1 MPFTQQQFFE
11 VFAAY
16 NAAVWPGQIVWL
28 CLALAAVVL
37 AWRGG
42 VLSDRLI
49 SAMLALLWAWMA
61 VAYHYLFFAPI
72 NPAAYL
78 FGLLFL
84 IEAALLAYQGVAV
97 DHLRFRLRADWQGA
111 VGLLLI
117 LFALAGYP
125 ALAWLGGERY
135 PAFPTFGLP
144 CPGTIFTIGMLFL
157 VRGRRPRFVLV
168 VPVLWSAI
176 GGSAAVLLDVRA
188 DTALLG
194 AGLLALGLIV
204 MPGPGAGQ
212 SDPGRESS

>member
-1 MPFTQQQFFE
+1 MPFTQQQFFQ

-16 NAAVWPGQIVWL
+16 NTAVWPGQIVWL
-28 CLALAAVVL
+28 CLAVAAVVL

-42 VLSDRLI
+42 ALAERLI
-49 SAMLALLWAWMA
+49 SGMLALLWAWMA

-97 DHLRFRLRADWQGA
+97 GQLRFRLRADWQGG
-111 VGLLLI
+111 VGLLLV
-117 LFALAGYP
+117 LFALAAYP
-125 ALAWLGGERY
+125 ALSWMSGERY

-157 VRGRRPRFVLV
+157 VRGRRPRFALV

-176 GGSAAVLLDVRA
+176 GGSAAFLLDVRA
-188 DTALLG
+188 DTALLA
-194 AGLLALGLIV
+194 AGFLALILMGL
-204 MPGPGAGQ
+204 PQPAAGQ
-212 SDPGRESS
+212 SDAERE